1 MMNLELIKQNER
13 NNGGKYVHLY
23 YNEEIGMYTAY
34 GLSAYLVTYVV
45 DPILSY
51 SVALQMPV
59 ALLKREHIETC
70 RRSLAKRKHEIHQYY
85 LFEMANCLPK
95 DENYERWEIVLKN
108 KL

>member
-1 MMNLELIKQNER
+1 MNLEVIKQNEAD
-13 NNGGKYVHLY
+13 NIGKYIHLY
-23 YNEEIGMYTAY
+23 YNDEIGMYTAY

-45 DPILSY
+45 DPVLSY
-51 SVALQMPV
+51 SKAVQMPV
-59 ALLKREHIETC
+59 ALLNREHIITC
-70 RRSLAKRKHEIHQYY
+70 RRSLTKRLHKEHQYY